1 MTPQQIFYIIFSI
14 LLLPINVASAFWLVR
29 EAVNLTGMTFTEF
42 VDQINERLFGITD
55 GSHRF
60 SRGRRM
66 RRVRRAI
73 AEFYRENS
81 SDPKKSNRLTWTFGI
96 CTLPSLIALNLAGY
110 SAMFPNKLE
119 YAAVGDCLL
128 VVLNLGFVLWG
139 RSYRK
144 QHPLDAR
151 IAEQLQM
158 KRKQSKRNPVKNI
171 LVYGLVGILF
181 FGFLLFF
188 MMGMARTSSGSH
200 YQSSQKSAI
209 EIQADLISILNEK
222 GYETANVPT
231 TYWELD
237 EEKLEHVAA
246 GTKGDSKFEFYGYSD
261 KETVD
266 LVYNQIIYITAPELE
281 HSERE
286 AHETSL
292 SGGKMFTIQI
302 DGVYYLV
309 LYQKDTVIYAYS
321 PDSLDEMN
329 GILEKIGYSKE

>member
-1 MTPQQIFYIIFSI
+1 MIPQQIFYIIFSI
-14 LLLPINVASAFWLVR
+14 LLFPINVASAFWLVR
-29 EAVNLTGMTFTEF
+29 EAVNLTGMTMTEF
-42 VDQINERLFGITD
+42 VDQINERLFGIMD
-55 GSHRF
+55 GSRIHR
-60 SRGRRM
+60 RRR
-66 RRVRRAI
+66 RRVRQAI
-73 AEFYRENS
+73 VEFYRENS
-81 SDPKKSNRLTWTFGI
+81 SDPRKSNQLTWTFGI

-128 VVLNLGFVLWG
+128 VVLNLGFILWG

-144 QHPLDAR
+144 HHPLDAR
-151 IAEQLQM
+151 IEERLRM
-158 KRKQSKRNPVKNI
+158 KRRQSERNLVKDI

-200 YQSSQKSAI
+200 YQESQKSVI

-266 LVYNQIIYITAPELE
+266 LVYNQILYRTAPELE

-292 SGGKMFTIQI
+292 SGGKMATIQI

-321 PDSLDEMN
+321 PDSLDEFC
-329 GILEKIGYSKE
+329 GILEKIGYLER